1 MDITCIRR
9 NKTYAFRK
17 LVFKDSKNKT
27 IHTVEPWLGW
37 ICHSKRIEG
46 EFHKIIRKHT
56 MENLYWLL
64 GCDCDKEEWERFI
77 HRKHQGILYGVDIN
91 KIKRESVFFS
101 EEEYKAAL
109 NSFNNK

>member
-9 NKTYAFRK
+9 NKTYKNRK

-27 IHTVEPWLGW
+27 IHIVEPWLGW

-46 EFHKIIRKHT
+46 EFHRIIRKHVL
-56 MENLYWLL
+56 ENLYWLL
-64 GCDCDKEEWERFI
+64 GCDCDKEEWEKFI
-77 HRKHQGILYGVDIN
+77 WRKHQGVLYGVPIN
-91 KIKRESVFFS
+91 DKPKSVFFN
-101 EEEYKAAL
+101 EEEYETAL

>member
-9 NKTYAFRK
+9 NKTYKNRK

-46 EFHKIIRKHT
+46 ELHSIIRKHVL
-56 MENLYWLL
+56 ENLYWLL
-64 GCDCDKEEWERFI
+64 GCDCDKEDWDKFI
-77 HRKHQGILYGVDIN
+77 WRKHQGILCGVSIN
-91 KIKRESVFFS
+91 DKPKSVFFS
-101 EEEYKAAL
+101 EEEYKTSL
-109 NSFNNK
+109 NSINNK

>member
-9 NKTYAFRK
+9 NKTYKNRK

-37 ICHSKRIEG
+37 ICHSKRPDE
-46 EFHKIIRKHT
+46 ETHRIIRKYT
-56 MENLYWLL
+56 LENLYWLL
-64 GCDCDKEEWERFI
+64 GEDCDKEDWERFI
-77 HRKHQGILYGVDIN
+77 WRKHQGVLYGVPIN
-91 KIKRESVFFS
+91 DKPKSVFFN
-101 EEEYKAAL
+101 EEEYETAL

>member
-1 MDITCIRR
+1 MNITCIRK
-9 NKTYAFRK
+9 NKTYEKRK

-46 EFHKIIRKHT
+46 ELHSIVRKHT
-56 MENLYWLL
+56 IENLYWLV
-64 GCDCDKEEWERFI
+64 GRDCEKEEWDKFI
-77 HRKHQGILYGVDIN
+77 WRKHQGILYGVDPNN
-91 KIKRESVFFS
+91 KHESAFFS
-101 EEEYKAAL
+101 EEEYQAAL